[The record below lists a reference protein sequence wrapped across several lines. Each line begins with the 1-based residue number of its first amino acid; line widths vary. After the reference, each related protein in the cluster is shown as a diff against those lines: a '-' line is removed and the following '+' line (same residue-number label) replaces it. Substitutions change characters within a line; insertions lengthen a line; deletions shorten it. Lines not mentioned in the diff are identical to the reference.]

1 MTAPM
6 VTWEVKVGITI
17 SEIFDDKNVFD
28 FECLKWI

>member
-1 MTAPM
+1 MAALI
-6 VTWEVKVGITI
+6 VTREIKVGKTI